1 MPKIRQATVIKY
13 LFALKQIRFNIV
25 ELGNNKNSLSKMCRD
40 LNLSKSAATEI
51 IKSGIVKK
59 TISEDVGTYYVW
71 NTILPNEKMAR
82 ELISRAYYR
91 CNKGM
96 MKKNSKQIGDTVIT
110 HKNEPI
116 LNTQEKDLTLSEKIV
131 SAFPNNTLLE
141 IKLAIDKL
149 LTDKVK

>member
-1 MPKIRQATVIKY
+1 MPKIRQSTVKKY
-13 LFALKQIRFNIV
+13 ISALKQIRFNIV
-25 ELGNNKNSLSKMCRD
+25 ELGNNKMSLSGMCRE

-51 IKSGIVKK
+51 VKSGIVKK
-59 TISEDVGTYYVW
+59 IRSKDIGTHYVW

-91 CNKGM
+91 CNPGM
-96 MKKNSKQIGDTVIT
+96 IETRSKSISDTVISP
-110 HKNEPI
+110 KNEPI
-116 LNTQEKDLTLSEKIV
+116 LTISENDLTLSEKIV

-149 LTDKVK
+149 LTDKIK

>member
-1 MPKIRQATVIKY
+1 MSGIRQSTVKKY
-13 LFALKQIRFNIV
+13 LSALQQIRYNLV
-25 ELGNNKNSLSKMCRD
+25 ELGNNKMSLSRMCRN

-51 IKSGIVKK
+51 VKGGLVKNLGTKSRGV
-59 TISEDVGTYYVW
+59 YYHW

-82 ELISRAYYR
+82 ELINRVNYSNNGERIKAR
-91 CNKGM
+91 
-96 MKKNSKQIGDTVIT
+96 SKPIDDTLIISE
-110 HKNEPI
+110 NERISTNP
-116 LNTQEKDLTLSEKIV
+116 EKDLTLSEKIV

>member
-1 MPKIRQATVIKY
+1 MPQIRKSTITKY
-13 LFALKQIRFNIV
+13 VSALKQIRFNIV
-25 ELGNNKNSLSKMCRD
+25 ELGNNKNSLSKMCRE
-40 LNLSKSAATEI
+40 LKLSKSASTEI

-141 IKLAIDKL
+141 LKFAIDKL
-149 LTDKVK
+149 LTDKIK

>member
-1 MPKIRQATVIKY
+1 MPRIRQSTVKKY
-13 LFALKQIRFNIV
+13 LSALKQIRFNIV
-25 ELGNNKNSLSKMCRD
+25 ELGHNKINLSGMCRE

-51 IKSGIVKK
+51 VRGGLIKNL
-59 TISEDVGTYYVW
+59 GTKGRGAYYQW

-82 ELISRAYYR
+82 ELINRVNYR
-91 CNKGM
+91 GNQGM
-96 MKKNSKQIGDTVIT
+96 IETRSKSISDTVIIP
-110 HKNEPI
+110 KNEPI
-116 LNTQEKDLTLSEKIV
+116 LTISENDLTLSEKIV

>member
-1 MPKIRQATVIKY
+1 MPRIRQSTVKKY
-13 LFALKQIRFNIV
+13 LSALKQIRFNIV
-25 ELGNNKNSLSKMCRD
+25 ELGNNKMSLSGMCRD

-51 IKSGIVKK
+51 VRGGLVKNL
-59 TISEDVGTYYVW
+59 GTKNKGAYYQW

-82 ELISRAYYR
+82 ELINRVNYR
-91 CNKGM
+91 SNEGM
-96 MKKNSKQIGDTVIT
+96 IKTRSKSILDAVIIP
-110 HKNEPI
+110 KNEPV
-116 LNTQEKDLTLSEKIV
+116 LTTSEKDLTLSEKIV

>member
-1 MPKIRQATVIKY
+1 MPRIRQSTVKKY
-13 LFALKQIRFNIV
+13 LSALQQIRFNIV
-25 ELGNNKNSLSKMCRD
+25 ELGNSKMSLSGICRD

-51 IKSGIVKK
+51 IRGGLVKNL
-59 TISEDVGTYYVW
+59 GTKGKGVNYVW

-82 ELISRAYYR
+82 ELINRVNYR
-91 CNKGM
+91 SNEGM
-96 MKKNSKQIGDTVIT
+96 IKTRSKRIEDVVTISKSEHVLTVA
-110 HKNEPI
+110 
-116 LNTQEKDLTLSEKIV
+116 EKDLTLSEKIV

>member
-1 MPKIRQATVIKY
+1 MPKVRQATVAKY
-13 LFALKQIRFNIV
+13 LYALNQIRFNIV
-25 ELGNNKNSLSKMCRD
+25 ELGNNKSNLSGMCRE

-59 TISEDVGTYYVW
+59 IRSKDIGTHYVW

-91 CNKGM
+91 YNQGI
-96 MKKNSKQIGDTVIT
+96 MKKKIEQINDTFIISE
-110 HKNEPI
+110 NEAI
-116 LNTQEKDLTLSEKIV
+116 LNTQEKNLTLSEKIV

-141 IKLAIDKL
+141 LKLAIDKL
-149 LTDKVK
+149 LQIK

>member
-1 MPKIRQATVIKY
+1 MSRVRQSTVKKY
-13 LFALKQIRFNIV
+13 LSALKQIRFNIV
-25 ELGNNKNSLSKMCRD
+25 ELGNNKMSLSGMCRN

-51 IKSGIVKK
+51 IKGGLVKNL
-59 TISEDVGTYYVW
+59 GTKNKGAYYEW

-82 ELISRAYYR
+82 ELINRVNYR
-91 CNKGM
+91 SNEGM
-96 MKKNSKQIGDTVIT
+96 IKTRSKPIEDVVTISKSEHVLTVS
-110 HKNEPI
+110 
-116 LNTQEKDLTLSEKIV
+116 EKDLTLSEKIV